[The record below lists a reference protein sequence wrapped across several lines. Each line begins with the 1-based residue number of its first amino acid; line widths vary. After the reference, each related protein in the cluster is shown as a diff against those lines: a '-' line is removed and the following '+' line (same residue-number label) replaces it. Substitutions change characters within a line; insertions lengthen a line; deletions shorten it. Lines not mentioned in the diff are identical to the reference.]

1 MMWKG
6 KRVLLTGAGG
16 FIGSHLA
23 EALVGRGARLRAFLR
38 YNSRSD
44 IGQLRFVSRSLRDEM
59 ELIVGD
65 LKDPGTIRAIVRG
78 QEVIF
83 HLGAL
88 IAIPYSYQSPLDF
101 VQTNVDGTANLLV
114 AAQEQGVERFVHTST
129 SEVYG
134 TAQYVPMDEQH
145 PLRAQSPYAA
155 TKIAADQLALSFHRA
170 HGLPVTVVRPFNC
183 FGPRQS
189 ARAIV
194 PTIIT
199 QTLTSG
205 EVYLG
210 TLGARRDL
218 TYVLDTAE
226 AFIRAAEV
234 PDTVG
239 AVMNVGSGRDIS
251 IDELA
256 QTVFSLAGK
265 HPRVVTDPARVR
277 PAGSEVERLQADS
290 SVAKQLM
297 GWEART
303 TLKDGLSRTMA
314 WISDHLDI
322 YRPGEYV
329 I

>member
-78 QEVIF
+78 QEVIL

>member
-78 QEVIF
+78 QEVIL

-290 SVAKQLM
+290 SLAKQLM